1 MVQPV
6 LPFPG
11 PLPPARAPAAEK
23 KPLTA
28 AQESDIFLLSKDK
41 YITFNGGV
49 FHEKESPVL
58 GGAGVRGLYAPV
70 HWGQPAV

>member
-11 PLPPARAPAAEK
+11 PLLPAPAAEK

-28 AQESDIFLLSKDK
+28 AQESDIFLLSQDK
-41 YITFNGGV
+41 YITFDGV
-49 FHEKESPVL
+49 LIISEMIL
-58 GGAGVRGLYAPV
+58 AC
-70 HWGQPAV
+70 WGEQPSNTALISSNAICF

>member
-11 PLPPARAPAAEK
+11 PLLPAPAAEK

-28 AQESDIFLLSKDK
+28 AQESDIFLLPQDK
-41 YITFNGGV
+41 YITFDGGV

>member
-1 MVQPV
+1 M
-6 LPFPG
+6 LD
-11 PLPPARAPAAEK
+11 RAEK

-28 AQESDIFLLSKDK
+28 AQESDIFLLSQDK
-41 YITFNGGV
+41 YITFDGGV

-70 HWGQPAV
+70 HWGQPAVFDLLEDVKEMRKDA